1 VRVLLQ
7 ALALAAA
14 GAAAGLAMNAASPKP
29 ARLSEPVRSW
39 AEAAG
44 ACKLP
49 GAAGVA
55 PRISVQEAA
64 PLCIACS
71 AAFVDARSAVE
82 FAGGHV
88 SGAIHLPPG
97 PVPLPALLHLERFRT
112 VVVYDGDPGSAQ
124 AEAVAAALRERGMTD
139 VRVLA
144 GSWNAWQAAG
154 APGESGPCATC
165 GSGLTLGGGR

>member
-1 VRVLLQ
+1 MRVLLQ
-7 ALALAAA
+7 SLALTAA
-14 GAAAGLAMNAASPKP
+14 GAALGLAMNAASPRP
-29 ARLSEPVRSW
+29 ARLSEPVRSA
-39 AEAAG
+39 AELAG

-55 PRISVQEAA
+55 PRISVQEAT

-71 AAFVDARSAVE
+71 AAFVDARTAAE
-82 FAGGHV
+82 FAAGHV
-88 SGAIHLPPG
+88 VGAIHVPPG
-97 PVPLPALLHLERFRT
+97 PVPLQALLHLERFRT

-139 VRVLA
+139 VRILA
-144 GSWNAWQAAG
+144 GSWLAWQAAG

-165 GSGLTLGGGR
+165 GTGLTLGGSR